1 MAKFDYNSS
10 TFRNSAIDRMNGKF
24 GKGPGDGLKS
34 TSASSASSDRLG
46 NPFARTNPLS
56 QGLKPSSTAKPA
68 APKAPVARPTAP
80 SPASTSASTKPAA
93 APAAE
98 TKSKKQIKKETSAKV
113 AEIKGKNR
121 VSKLEA
127 KSSMTPEQKM
137 EQREK
142 RAGNFSK
149 AVKGAAEL
157 ITLGAGT
164 YLTAYNAGK
173 KKGE

>member
-24 GKGPGDGLKS
+24 GKGDGLKS

-80 SPASTSASTKPAA
+80 TPAPASTSASTKPAA
-93 APAAE
+93 APAAPAAPA
-98 TKSKKQIKKETSAKV
+98 KSKRQINKETAAKV
-113 AEIKGKNR
+113 AEIKGQQKIAET
-121 VSKLEA
+121 EA

-137 EQREK
+137 ERREK
-142 RAGNFSK
+142 RASNFGK
-149 AVKGAAEL
+149 ALTYGFEA
-157 ITLGAGT
+157 AGT
-164 YLTAYNAGK
+164 ALGLYGLYKSNK
-173 KKGE
+173 